1 MLVTLVYKSSLLTVS
16 WVRMV
21 EELKWAITE
30 KKFEPDSLNIDH
42 VVQSAASEAYPAY
55 GLDTFER
62 TSGGLICIIQ
72 PLDILFHLT
81 DQHSTR
87 SYLGGR

>member
-21 EELKWAITE
+21 EEL